1 MERSVCLY
9 MYIHSLTLL
18 LCAEILVPADNEIKS
33 VLFQARLPSM
43 PSSILQVCENYIV
56 AFILSVGCLCSFVIV
71 VNRLASYTVL
81 YEIHNC
87 FWFH

>member
-9 MYIHSLTLL
+9 MYISSLTLL
-18 LCAEILVPADNEIKS
+18 PCAEILLPADNEVKS

-43 PSSILQVCENYIV
+43 PSSVLQVCENYIV
-56 AFILSVGCLCSFVIV
+56 AFILSVDCLFLFVTV
-71 VNRLASYTVL
+71 FNRLEACRLL

-87 FWFH
+87 SWFH